1 MSRRGLLAGSV
12 LAAWALGIGVLF
24 AREMNPSVEA
34 KLAEA
39 ALRIVPVTTYFT
51 VERDGRHIGFA
62 SVAIDTVP
70 QALQVTEY
78 VVTDSQ
84 PAPERR
90 RKHDDA
96 ACGRSPLCRHHRHDD
111 HHAAR

>member
-39 ALRIVPVTTYFT
+39 ALRIVPVTTY
-51 VERDGRHIGFA
+51 
-62 SVAIDTVP
+62 SVT
-70 QALQVTEY
+70 
-78 VVTDSQ
+78 
-84 PAPERR
+84 
-90 RKHDDA
+90 
-96 ACGRSPLCRHHRHDD
+96 
-111 HHAAR
+111 